1 MQINEIQIVLLLS
14 FIGILL
20 LVLLIFVCVKR
31 YSSNKETMKYYE
43 AAGQMLKEEY
53 LNYSLKN
60 PYLQPKHPSMQNP
73 RKIMLYIKLAKTKE
87 KDGFVFDPKDA
98 VVFGR
103 QKEKVSICV
112 NEAAVSSQ
120 HCMVYLGGDAV
131 LAEDMGS
138 RNGTGLIRKRK
149 EYALSYGSP
158 VVLMDKDILHIGS
171 KYFQIRIFYYD
182 TVL

>member
-1 MQINEIQIVLLLS
+1 MQRNEIEIVLLLS
-14 FIGILL
+14 LVGIVLFVLL
-20 LVLLIFVCVKR
+20 LFICITR
-31 YSSNKETMKYYE
+31 YKANKETKQYYE
-43 AAGQMLKEEY
+43 AAGQMLKVEY

-60 PYLQPKHPSMQNP
+60 PYLQPKHPSMLNP
-73 RKIMLYIKLAKTKE
+73 GKVMLYIKLAKTKQ

-98 VVFGR
+98 VLFGR

-120 HCMVYLGGDAV
+120 HCKVYLGGDAV

-138 RNGTGLIRKRK
+138 ANGTGLIRKRK

-158 VVLMDKDILHIGS
+158 AVLMDKDILHIGS

-182 TVL
+182 SAM

>member
-1 MQINEIQIVLLLS
+1 MQINEIEIVLLLS
-14 FIGILL
+14 LAGILL
-20 LVLLIFVCVKR
+20 LALLIFICVKR
-31 YSSNKETMKYYE
+31 YKVNKETRKYYE

-60 PYLQPKHPSMQNP
+60 PYLHPKHPSMLNP
-73 RKIMLYIKLAKTKE
+73 QKIMLYIKLAKTKE

-98 VVFGR
+98 VIFGR
-103 QKEKVSICV
+103 QKEKVSICI

-120 HCMVYLGGDAV
+120 HCRVYLGGDAV

-138 RNGTGLIRKRK
+138 ANGTGLIRKRK
-149 EYALSYGSP
+149 EYALAYGSP
-158 VVLMDKDILHIGS
+158 VILIDKDILHIGS